1 MLKWLANLF
10 GFRTKSEYN
19 ELADKYIKLQKENID
34 LFTNL
39 KEQENMYNALLK
51 EVQELKEKIAEFE
64 KDKLS
69 VTLISDNE
77 IDNIIK

>member
-1 MLKWLANLF
+1 MLKLLANLF
-10 GFRTKSEYN
+10 GFHTKSEYN
-19 ELADKYIKLQKENID
+19 ELADKYIQLQKENID

-77 IDNIIK
+77 IDTILK

>member
-77 IDNIIK
+77 IDTILK

>member
-10 GFRTKSEYN
+10 GFYTKSEYN

-39 KEQENMYNALLK
+39 NEQKNMYNALLK
-51 EVQELKEKIAEFE
+51 ELDELKEKISELE

-77 IDNIIK
+77 IDTIIK

>member
-19 ELADKYIKLQKENID
+19 ELADKYIQLQKENID

-69 VTLISDNE
+69 
-77 IDNIIK
+77 

>member
-19 ELADKYIKLQKENID
+19 ELADKYIQLQKENID

-77 IDNIIK
+77 IDTILK

>member
-10 GFRTKSEYN
+10 GFYSKTEYN

-51 EVQELKEKIAEFE
+51 EVQELKEQIAEFE
-64 KDKLS
+64 KDKIS

-77 IDNIIK
+77 IDTILK

>member
-19 ELADKYIKLQKENID
+19 ELADKYIQLQKENID

-77 IDNIIK
+77 IDKILK